1 MQQTTTPDPIYL
13 DNGATTRP
21 DPAIMRAL
29 LDRQATLFA
38 NPTSSHRLGRA
49 AAAALTEARGRL
61 AGLIGGDPA
70 GLVFTGGGTEAIGL
84 GMLGLPTGLTGRVA
98 ISAAEH
104 ACAVEAARRLV
115 ECHGWGLDVI
125 PVDGD
130 GRVQPAALAEAI
142 GPETRVV
149 AIMLGQNEVGGINP
163 IAALAPIVRARAPRA
178 RLVVDGVQAL
188 GKIPID
194 VAALDIDCLAMAAH
208 KLHGPRGIGALWSRA
223 PLEPLLRGGGQEGGR
238 RGGTQSAPLALAFAE
253 AAERALAERGHL
265 AAMRDRL
272 WGGIRAAVPG
282 ARLTG
287 PPCGP
292 GRLPHNLHLCVP
304 GLPGEPLLNL
314 LDVAGVYAS
323 AGSAC
328 RRGRFSPTLA
338 AMGHTADEG
347 AWIRL
352 TTGRF
357 TTPAEVDA
365 AVERFADA
373 VRRLRRLCGPAR

>member
-1 MQQTTTPDPIYL
+1 MQPDPPPTIDL

-21 DPAIMRAL
+21 DPAIMAAL
-29 LDRQATLFA
+29 LDRQATLYA
-38 NPTSSHRLGRA
+38 NPSARHARGRA
-49 AAAALTEARGRL
+49 AAEALETARGRL
-61 AGLIGGDPA
+61 AGLIGGAPA
-70 GLVFTGGGTEAIGL
+70 GLIFTGGGTEA
-84 GMLGLPTGLTGRVA
+84 LGLALLGAPGGSGRVA
-98 ISAAEH
+98 ISAVEH
-104 ACAVEAARRLV
+104 ASVREAAGALV
-115 ECHGWGLDVI
+115 ERRGWALDVI
-125 PVDGD
+125 PVDAA
-130 GRVQPAALAEAI
+130 GRVQPEALTAHI
-142 GPETRVV
+142 GPETRAV
-149 AIMLGQNEVGGINP
+149 AIMLGQNEVGGVND
-163 IAALAPIVRARAPRA
+163 IARLAPVVRRAAPRA
-178 RLVVDGVQAL
+178 RLVVDAVQAL

-194 VAALDIDCLAMAAH
+194 VAALDVDCLAMTAH